1 MAKRKSFKCEVETAM
16 IVDGR
21 DVEGVFKVLEDFDFS
36 ETLKDMFV

>member
-1 MAKRKSFKCEVETAM
+1 M